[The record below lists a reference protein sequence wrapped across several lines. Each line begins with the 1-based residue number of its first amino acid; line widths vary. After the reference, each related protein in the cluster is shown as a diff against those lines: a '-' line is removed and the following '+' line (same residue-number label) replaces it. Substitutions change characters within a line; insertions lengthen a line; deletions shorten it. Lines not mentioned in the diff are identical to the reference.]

1 MSRPITSFMA
11 DVVASKLGVQLLS
24 YLSLFLCVWTER
36 HWVTGREKEKE
47 KRERKKKKKNC
58 I

>member
-1 MSRPITSFMA
+1 MA

-24 YLSLFLCVWTER
+24 YLSLSMCLDGKTLGYWE
-36 HWVTGREKEKE
+36 
-47 KRERKKKKKNC
+47 RERKGKERKKEKKNC